1 MMNERAVLF
10 SLGSCQVGVT
20 APRRWPFVRGV
31 LAVALAA
38 VSGWC
43 VSAMAADT
51 PPHVVEQESGYY
63 YTIQK
68 GDTLWDLSR
77 RFADT
82 PFYWPDLWQENKQIP
97 NPHRIFPGERIRL
110 YRKTWTA
117 PLAVA
122 APPEPSATGKLP
134 AAIKEPPY
142 YRYPG
147 MVQVGFVRREPV
159 APSASIFKL
168 PEDKTMTGQFDI
180 IYVRAAGD
188 TPLVHGQQYTVYR
201 TSDPLMDPDTK
212 TFIGYQHL
220 ILGIAEIIDATPEL
234 AKASIVRS
242 FRPIK
247 VGDNL
252 MPHVNR
258 PAKVPLV
265 PSAPG
270 IQGKILRAEM
280 DQTMFGDYTLVF
292 INRGFN
298 DGIRDGQQYTIFDAT
313 RQYTDPQSGV
323 QANLPPLGYGTV
335 LVLRTEADTATAV
348 ITSSK
353 RDIQP
358 GSLIS
363 TPW

>member
-10 SLGSCQVGVT
+10 SLGSCQDGVI
-20 APRRWPFVRGV
+20 APRRRPFSRGM
-31 LAVALAA
+31 LAA
-38 VSGWC
+38 VLVVVSGWG
-43 VSAMAADT
+43 VSAIAADM
-51 PPHVVEQESGYY
+51 PPNVVEQESGYY

-82 PFYWPDLWQENKQIP
+82 PFYWPELWQENKQIP

-110 YRKTWTA
+110 YRKTWTE

-122 APPEPSATGKLP
+122 PAPEPSATGKLP
-134 AAIKEPPY
+134 AAKKEPPY

-159 APSASIFKL
+159 TPSGSIFKL
-168 PEDKTMTGQFDI
+168 PEDKTMTAQYDI
-180 IYVRAAGD
+180 IYVRPSGD

-212 TFIGYQHL
+212 AFIGYQHL

-242 FRPIK
+242 FRPMK
-247 VGDNL
+247 VGDTL
-252 MPHVNR
+252 MPHVSR
-258 PAKVPLV
+258 SVKVPLV

-270 IQGKILRAEM
+270 IQGKILCAEM
-280 DQTMFGDYTLVF
+280 DQTMFGDNTLVF
-292 INRGFN
+292 INRGSN

-313 RQYTDPQSGV
+313 QQHTDPQSGV
-323 QANLPPLGYGTV
+323 HANLPPLGYGTV
-335 LVLRTEADTATAV
+335 LVLRTEADTATAL
-348 ITSSK
+348 ITRSK
-353 RDIQP
+353 RDIKP

-363 TPW
+363 TPR